1 MTGLGGHNCAGV
13 LLSPWWVV
21 STGLCAQTDDDLDHD
36 HFQVVAGEWNLAGD
50 DGTEQVRHVET
61 VYTHPYFS
69 AEQGGDIALI
79 KLNSSLELGQFV
91 APVSLAQFGSSYEGS
106 RCVEAGWSTLS
117 GHVKLQYGE
126 VMLSTQEECEADPNA
141 GPHAWATMCGGEE
154 DTGTAVMCPGYT
166 GSPLVCPEGEEM
178 VLAGLQSFTYSCGTQ
193 GGPSVYTN
201 ISALADWVE
210 YIISK
215 HSA

>member
-36 HFQVVAGEWNLAGD
+36 HFQVVAGEWNLAGV

-61 VYTHPYFS
+61 VFTHPYFS

-106 RCVEAGWSTLS
+106 QCVEAGWSTLS

-126 VMLSTQEECEADPNA
+126 VVLRTKEECEADPNV

-166 GSPLVCPEGEEM
+166 GSPVVCPEGEEM

-193 GGPSVYTN
+193 AECSTLIGRAPSRLC
-201 ISALADWVE
+201 SDWLD
-210 YIISK
+210 
-215 HSA
+215 